1 MELHFRIA
9 NLQVLCYNVSKKR
22 FIMKSVKELATENK
36 IQERLKHFPTCL
48 ELVNYLFADEEL
60 QEMQD
65 YANNVSIRRLGYN
78 DHGPV
83 HMRQVVGNAIKMLCI
98 LRDFDIQTSLEE
110 EQVGTF
116 EDSMCAVILA
126 GLMHDL
132 GMAIG
137 RQGHEE
143 MSVMLAQPIID
154 RALMHVFPNDLHRR
168 VIIKSVATEAIIG
181 HMSTRKV
188 HSIEAGIILIADGC
202 DMTKGRARIPMAIN
216 NTPRVGDIHKYSANA
231 INRIGIH
238 RGTRKPIKID
248 IEMSGDVGFFQ
259 IEEVLLTKIDSS
271 PAKQFIELYA
281 GVEGQPRKC
290 YL

>member
-1 MELHFRIA
+1 
-9 NLQVLCYNVSKKR
+9 
-22 FIMKSVKELATENK
+22 MKSVKEISTETK
-36 IQERLKHFPTCL
+36 IQNRLKNNPVCL
-48 ELVNYLFADEEL
+48 ELVKYLFADEEL
-60 QEMQD
+60 QEMQE

-83 HMRQVVGNAIKMLCI
+83 HMRQVVGNAIKMLNI
-98 LRDFDIQTSLEE
+98 LHESGIPTSLENE
-110 EQVGTF
+110 EMGTF

-143 MSVMLAQPIID
+143 MSALLAQPIIE
-154 RALMHVFPNDLHRR
+154 RTLMHLFPDDLHKR
-168 VIIKSVATEAIIG
+168 VIIRAVATEAIIG
-181 HMSTRKV
+181 HMSSRKI

-216 NTPRVGDIHKYSANA
+216 TTPKVGDIHKYSANA

-238 RGTRKPIKID
+238 KGERKPIKID

-259 IEEVLLTKIDSS
+259 IEEVLLQKIDVS
-271 PAKQFIELYA
+271 PAKQFVELYA
-281 GVEGQPRKC
+281 GVEGQERKC

>member
-1 MELHFRIA
+1 
-9 NLQVLCYNVSKKR
+9 
-22 FIMKSVKELATENK
+22 MKSVKELSIESK
-36 IQERLKHFPTCL
+36 ILKRLQNNQVCT

-65 YANNVSIRRLGYN
+65 YANNVSIKRLGFN

-83 HMRQVVGNAIKMLCI
+83 HMRQVAANAIKMLN
-98 LRDFDIQTSLEE
+98 LLQDSGIQTSLEKE
-110 EQVGTF
+110 ETGTF

-132 GMAIG
+132 GMMTG

-143 MSVMLAQPIID
+143 MSALLAQPIID
-154 RALMHVFPNDLHRR
+154 RTLKHVFPDNLHKR
-168 VIIKSVATEAIIG
+168 VIIKSLATEAIVG
-181 HMSTRKV
+181 HMSSRKI

-202 DMTKGRARIPMAIN
+202 DMTKGRARIPMSIN
-216 NTPRVGDIHKYSANA
+216 KTPKVGDIHKYSANA

-238 RGTRKPIKID
+238 HGQRRPIRID

-271 PAKQFIELYA
+271 PAKQYVELFA
-281 GVEGQPRKC
+281 GVEGQEPKC

>member
-1 MELHFRIA
+1 
-9 NLQVLCYNVSKKR
+9 
-22 FIMKSVKELATENK
+22 MKSVKEVSTENK
-36 IQERLKHFPTCL
+36 IQDRLKNNPVCL
-48 ELVNYLFADEEL
+48 KLVNYLFADDEL

-65 YANNVSIRRLGYN
+65 YANNVSIKRLGFN

-83 HMRQVVGNAIKMLCI
+83 HMRQVVGNAIKMLNI
-98 LRDFDIQTSLEE
+98 LHDSGIKTSLEE

-143 MSVMLAQPIID
+143 MSVLLAQPIID

-168 VIIKSVATEAIIG
+168 VIIKSVAVEAIIG
-181 HMSTRKV
+181 HMSSRKI
-188 HSIEAGIILIADGC
+188 HSIEAGIILVADGC
-202 DMTKGRARIPMAIN
+202 DMTKGRARIPLAIN
-216 NTPRVGDIHKYSANA
+216 SAPRVGDIHKYSANA

-238 RGTRKPIKID
+238 HGERKPIKID

-271 PAKQFIELYA
+271 PAKQYIELYA
-281 GVEGQPRKC
+281 GVAGQDRKC

>member
-1 MELHFRIA
+1 
-9 NLQVLCYNVSKKR
+9 
-22 FIMKSVKELATENK
+22 MKSVKELATENK
-36 IQERLKHFPTCL
+36 IQERLKNNPVCL
-48 ELVNYLFADEEL
+48 KLVNYLFADDEL

-65 YANNVSIRRLGYN
+65 YANNVSIRRLGFN

-83 HMRQVVGNAIKMLCI
+83 HMRQVVGNAIKMLNI
-98 LRDFDIQTSLEE
+98 LHDSGIKTSLEQE
-110 EQVGTF
+110 EVGTF

-137 RQGHEE
+137 RQAHEE
-143 MSVMLAQPIID
+143 MSVLLAQPIIE
-154 RALMHVFPNDLHRR
+154 RALMHVFPDNLHKR
-168 VIIKSVATEAIIG
+168 VIIRSVATEAIIG
-181 HMSTRKV
+181 HMSSRKI
-188 HSIEAGIILIADGC
+188 HSIEAGILLVADGC
-202 DMTKGRARIPMAIN
+202 DMTKGRARIPLSIN
-216 NTPRVGDIHKYSANA
+216 TAPKVGDIHKYSANA

-238 RGTRKPIKID
+238 HGERKPIKID

-271 PAKQFIELYA
+271 PAKQYIELYA
-281 GVEGQPRKC
+281 GVTGQERKC

>member
-1 MELHFRIA
+1 
-9 NLQVLCYNVSKKR
+9 
-22 FIMKSVKELATENK
+22 MKSVKEISTESK
-36 IQERLKHFPTCL
+36 ILDRLKHHPEAL
-48 ELVNYLFADEEL
+48 ELATYLFNDDEL

-65 YANNVSIRRLGYN
+65 YANNVSIRRLGFN

-83 HMRQVVGNAIKMLCI
+83 HMRQVAGNAIKMLNI
-98 LRDFDIQTSLEE
+98 LHDFGIKTSLEE
-110 EQVGTF
+110 EQIGVF

-132 GMAIG
+132 GMATG

-143 MSVMLAQPIID
+143 MSVLLAQPIID

-168 VIIKSVATEAIIG
+168 VIIKSVASEAIIG
-181 HMSTRKV
+181 HMSTRKI
-188 HSIEAGIILIADGC
+188 HSIEAGIILVADGC

-216 NTPRVGDIHKYSANA
+216 HTPRVGDIHKYSANA

-238 RGTRKPIKID
+238 HGEKKPIKID
-248 IEMSGDVGFFQ
+248 IEMSADVGFFQ

-281 GVEGQPRKC
+281 GVAGQERKC
-290 YL
+290 YLT